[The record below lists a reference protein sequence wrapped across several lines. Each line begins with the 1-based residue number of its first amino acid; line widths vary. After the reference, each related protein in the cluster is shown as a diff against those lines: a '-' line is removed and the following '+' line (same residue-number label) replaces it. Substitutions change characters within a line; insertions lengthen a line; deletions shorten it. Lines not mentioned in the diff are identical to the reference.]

1 MENDMPVLVGKEI
14 ERILLGRRASHN
26 LDANCYAPS
35 SCHTQSIPR
44 ADLSWSAVEI
54 DQPTGLTKFKIGDF
68 LLKSVR
74 KLNTETDE
82 PDTLPDFIPG
92 GFAEI
97 GLVGHHAQ
105 QVEGADTILYS
116 IERGGGKVAML
127 VADVKDGQIVAIHDM
142 EAYTKN
148 QGLGSAIV
156 GVIAANTYGEIKIIN
171 AQDSS
176 KPFWNKLGA
185 RHYDP
190 YNNTAI
196 NWQSYRESPAWRQA
210 GFQDGG
216 NAVAD

>member
-1 MENDMPVLVGKEI
+1 MEIDMPVSVGKEI

-26 LDANCYAPS
+26 LDAESDAPS
-35 SCHTQSIPR
+35 TRHTQSISR
-44 ADLSWSAVEI
+44 GGLAWTAVEI
-54 DQPTGLTKFKIGDF
+54 DQSSGLTKFKIGDF
-68 LLKSVR
+68 LLKPVR
-74 KLNTETDE
+74 KLNTETDD

-142 EAYTKN
+142 ESYTKN

-156 GVIAANTYGEIKIIN
+156 GVLAANSHGEIKIIN

-196 NWQSYRESPAWRQA
+196 NWQSYRTSPIGRQA

-216 NAVAD
+216 NAVTD